1 MVTNPQTTPEDV
13 MLRAGVAAYQELVLR
28 SRVDFHTFVPFVL
41 RDDRARPVDYS
52 LFHRLL
58 GDFVDDCW
66 TRGYYAGILG
76 PVQWGKSLVIVEGR
90 LLWEIGRDPNLRA
103 RIVSGSD
110 DESVKR
116 VMTVKRYIE
125 SGDPSSLAYDRR
137 MPEFR
142 DVFPQ
147 CVPAPGEPWADHKI
161 FVKRTS
167 PGRDPTLEAS
177 PVIGIRAGAS
187 HDILV
192 FDDPVTAHNT
202 IYNPGMRLKVYE
214 SIGFWLQ
221 RLQPQTRVLMVGF
234 RHHQQDAYAKLM
246 AEGGE
251 RWRWLIV
258 RVSDDCAQLEAR
270 VESQTTMRDRS
281 RR

>member
-1 MVTNPQTTPEDV
+1 MAMARPPVTVPDDV
-13 MLRAGVAAYQELVLR
+13 ALQAGVAAYQELVIRAR
-28 SRVDFHTFVPFVL
+28 SDFHVFAPLVL
-41 RDDRARPVDYS
+41 RDDRARPIDYAP
-52 LFHRLL
+52 FHALL

-66 TRGYYAGILG
+66 ARGYHAGVLG
-76 PVQWGKSLVIVEGR
+76 PVQHGKSILGVEGR
-90 LLWEIGRDPNLRA
+90 LLWEIGRDSNLRA

-125 SGDPSSLAYDRR
+125 STDPS

-142 DVFPQ
+142 DVFPE

-161 FVKRTS
+161 FVKRAS
-167 PGRDPTLEAS
+167 PVRDPTLEAS

-187 HDILV
+187 HDVLL
-192 FDDPVTAHNT
+192 FDDPVTAFNT
-202 IYNPGMRLKVYE
+202 LYNPALSAKVYE
-214 SIGFWLQ
+214 AIGFWLQ
-221 RLQPQTRVLMVGF
+221 RLQPQTRVALFGF
-234 RHHQQDAYAKLM
+234 RHAWSDAYARLM

-258 RVSDDCAQLEAR
+258 RVAEDCAHLEAR
-270 VESQTTMRDRS
+270 VESQVTLRART